1 MRGGYEVAERSIVSR
16 MVSQGDIVIELGASV
31 GVLTS
36 LLVLMVGGGG
46 KVVAVE
52 PNRHLHRHFE
62 RQLAC
67 NGVSAT
73 LVSALACPIWDGCVP
88 SEFKLQT
95 FSACDDSLSGRA
107 ATELGDVVPWVTLRD
122 LAAQVGIENPTTLVV
137 DVEGSERVW
146 CDFAPNFPAS
156 VKTVIVEI
164 HPRIIG
170 EEAAAQCLVALMREG
185 FVLQMVSGSVF
196 GFTR

>member
-1 MRGGYEVAERSIVSR
+1 MRGGYEVAERTIVSR
-16 MVSQGDIVIELGASV
+16 MVSEGDIVLELGASV

-36 LLVLMVGGGG
+36 LLLLKVGGRG

-52 PNRHLHRHFE
+52 PNRHLHHHFE

-67 NGVSAT
+67 NGVSAD

-88 SEFKLQT
+88 SEFYLQT
-95 FSACDDSLSGRA
+95 FSPCDDSLSGRA
-107 ATELGDVVPWVTLRD
+107 STECGEAVPWVTLKG
-122 LAAQVGIENPTTLVV
+122 LTEQVGIENPTTLVV

-156 VKTVIVEI
+156 VKTVIVEV

-170 EEAAAQCLVALMREG
+170 EESAAQCLVALMKEG
-185 FVLQMVSGSVF
+185 FVLHMVSGSVF
-196 GFTR
+196 GFKR